1 MNRKQYDELES
12 NEMNLR
18 TALHADYVRVIPDAK
33 LDILIR
39 IYKELGFTEHVKR
52 NCGSCIIKMCKRIAK
67 PYYEF
72 REIIENKK
80 LLELVEDIEQQY
92 DKLADSSLNVVIVDP
107 ASPGN
112 DLAAV
117 VEVETVKPEV
127 KQEPPKPKQ
136 TTNKSKSKQ
145 HKGK

>member
-72 REIIENKK
+72 REIIENKN
-80 LLELVEDIEQQY
+80 LQELVKDIEQQY
-92 DKLADSSLNVVIVDP
+92 DKLADSSLNVVTN
-107 ASPGN
+107 S
-112 DLAAV
+112 V
-117 VEVETVKPEV
+117 VEAIKPEV

-136 TTNKSKSKQ
+136 TTNKQKSKN

>member
-1 MNRKQYDELES
+1 MNRRQYDELES

-72 REIIENKK
+72 REIIENKN
-80 LLELVEDIEQQY
+80 LQELVKDIEQQY
-92 DKLADSSLNVVIVDP
+92 DKLADSSLNVVTN
-107 ASPGN
+107 S
-112 DLAAV
+112 V

-127 KQEPPKPKQ
+127 KQAPTKPKQ
-136 TTNKSKSKQ
+136 TTNKPKSKP
-145 HKGK
+145 HKGKWTK

>member
-72 REIIENKK
+72 REIIENKN
-80 LLELVEDIEQQY
+80 LQELVKDIEQQY
-92 DKLADSSLNVVIVDP
+92 DKLADSSLNVVTN
-107 ASPGN
+107 S
-112 DLAAV
+112 V
-117 VEVETVKPEV
+117 VEVEAIKPEV
-127 KQEPPKPKQ
+127 KQEPPKPKP
-136 TTNKSKSKQ
+136 TTNKPKYKQ